1 MPRLDSFF
9 FTIPGF
15 YVISEKN
22 IRLIYFLRLIR
33 DVLNKVTL
41 FFLPIFLFNFGGDLS
56 WFDGLRLSN
65 IQAGMILIAIFF
77 SFERLVIFFTA
88 IPLGKWMNKW
98 SFETSLLLSYLLRVV
113 SFACLYFSHQYPL
126 LLLVSALFE
135 GIQSNFFWN
144 SFFTLLT
151 NQLEEKS
158 IGKELGLHSFLFQV
172 ATVLSP
178 ALSGY
183 LAFRYGIEVL
193 FLLGIVLNLVS
204 AVVIT
209 GINIRL
215 PQDQVS
221 WKEFSTWLKNPVF
234 LKATGSFAG
243 RYINDT
249 VLFLWP
255 LYVFLVLGTVERV
268 GFLYT
273 FSLFLA
279 LVLAFFIGG
288 FIDKISSN
296 KKPFFLSGGAL
307 SLVWLART
315 QIFSIWGMALADTV
329 EKVFSNFHWL
339 FYDVLF
345 IKRGRGSQAFSYFV
359 YREMMISAF
368 AILFWSLV
376 CIFFMINDS
385 WSAVFIFAG
394 IGVLLS
400 LLISETF
407 DEKKSTTGIK
417 L

>member
-9 FTIPGF
+9 FTLPGF

-41 FFLPIFLFNFGGDLS
+41 FFLPIFIFNFGGKLPWFESMQLS
-56 WFDGLRLSN
+56 D

-77 SFERLVIFFTA
+77 SIQRSVIFFSA
-88 IPLGKWMNKW
+88 IPLGKWMIKW
-98 SFETSLLLSYLLRVV
+98 NFETSLLLSYVLRVV
-113 SFACLYFSHQYPL
+113 SFACLYFASQYPL
-126 LLLVSALFE
+126 LLVAAAFFE

-151 NQLEEKS
+151 NHIEEKS
-158 IGKELGLHSFLFQV
+158 MGKELGLHRFLFQIFS
-172 ATVLSP
+172 VLAP
-178 ALSGY
+178 AISGY
-183 LAFRYGIEVL
+183 LAYRYGLEVL
-193 FLLGIVLNLVS
+193 FLLGIVLNLIS
-204 AVVIT
+204 AVLIT
-209 GINIRL
+209 GININL
-215 PQDQVS
+215 PQDDVS
-221 WKEFSTWLKNPVF
+221 WKEFKEWLKKPSF

-273 FSLFLA
+273 FSLFIA

-288 FIDKISSN
+288 FIDKISAN
-296 KKPFFLSGGAL
+296 RRPFFLSGGAL

-315 QIFSIWGMALADTV
+315 QIFTVWGMALADTV
-329 EKVFSNFHWL
+329 ERVFSNFHWL

-345 IKRGRGSQAFSYFV
+345 IKRGKGTQAFSYFV
-359 YREMMISAF
+359 YREMVISAF
-368 AILFWSLV
+368 AILFWALV

-407 DEKKSTTGIK
+407 DEKKPAAGLK